1 MRSNASSLAVSAI
14 LLGVAACASDV
25 PVSSTFDPLERFP
38 AEARW
43 RWDETRNVL
52 PEDERI
58 VAMDLGAVVKQAVSA
73 ELAARGYRPAGSST
87 ADYVLSFQLSMNS
100 RIRAEGSFAI
110 GSLSLLLSDAKSGR
124 RVWMGFAQTEV
135 DVSRSEAERTARLRE
150 IVRRMLQD
158 FPPGSSG

>member
-1 MRSNASSLAVSAI
+1 MRKKQRSFVVFTL

-25 PVSSTFDPLERFP
+25 PVSTTFDPLERFP

-43 RWDETRNVL
+43 RWDDTRNVL

-58 VAMDLGAVVKQAVSA
+58 VAMDLGPVVKQAVSA
-73 ELAARGYRPAGSST
+73 ELAARGYQPAGSST
-87 ADYVLSFQLSMNS
+87 SDYVVSFQLRLDS

-110 GSLSLLLSDAKSGR
+110 GSLSLLMSDAKSGR

-135 DVSRSEAERTARLRE
+135 HVSRPEEEREARIRG
-150 IVRRMLQD
+150 IVRRMLEN
-158 FPPGSSG
+158 FPPGSGG